1 MKKGLFFIM
10 MLCFTLQG
18 NAQDLGMCTYDAAGN
33 RLSRFTYILDRG
45 RHSQQMAE
53 RDGKVDMANERLGN
67 HTIHVSYHS
76 STCTLAI
83 EVLGLE
89 NPDNC
94 FVFVYSLTGQ
104 TVYGQ
109 NVTTSPTE
117 LDLSDISN
125 GVYLIRLSLNGEN
138 RCWKIIK
145 K

>member
-53 RDGKVDMANERLGN
+53 RDGKVDMTNERLGN